1 MEVKIEILEF
11 KEPSQIEE
19 TERMQKFLLYRY
31 GLVISLKEIQEL
43 YSCFIGGKW
52 KHIDEL
58 KPKKQAFIYGNIFW
72 KLGRKNKEFGGI
84 KNEQARKNG

>member
-1 MEVKIEILEF
+1 MEILEF
-11 KEPSQIEE
+11 KDPSQIEQ

-58 KPKKQAFIYGNIFW
+58 KPQSKRSYMEIFF
-72 KLGRKNKEFGGI
+72 KSLEEKI
-84 KNEQARKNG
+84 KSLEG